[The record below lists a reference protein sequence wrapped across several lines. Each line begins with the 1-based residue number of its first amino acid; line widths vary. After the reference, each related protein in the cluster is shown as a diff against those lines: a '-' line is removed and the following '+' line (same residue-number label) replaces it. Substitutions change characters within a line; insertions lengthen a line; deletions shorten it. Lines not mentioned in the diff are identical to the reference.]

1 MSKLKNDLDHLFSI
15 ITSEEILNGG
25 VCIRLGTDFLYSRFI
40 GYSDFEEKR
49 FIDES
54 TSFDLASVTK
64 QFTAMAIMQ
73 LKEKELLAYS
83 DDIKEYIHEIPY
95 EIITIRNLL
104 NHTSGIPDYTLLFHE
119 KWDKSKVATN
129 KEVLEY
135 LATYKPKMLFK
146 PGEGWE
152 YSNTGYVLLA
162 IIIERI
168 SGMSFQKYMKAHI
181 FDVLSMHDSFVV
193 NSLYETK
200 QLSSVAKG
208 YAFDDIHNK
217 VKQAE
222 ELEEYKY
229 ASYLGCIY
237 GDGGIKSS
245 LTDLLKWDKALDNN
259 TLVKDTTWSEAIIP
273 TVLADGSAVEYGFGW
288 QMVNDDELGKIIFH
302 GGSWPGYSSSLIKY
316 IDKDVSILYMSNCTY
331 GIEIE
336 QSIVK
341 AIENVVFGKPFEMPK
356 KNIAINY
363 LCIAEETLKSYVG
376 VFQMLNEYRVFI
388 TLENNNIF
396 MQVEG
401 QNRFMMRAISTEEFI
416 INEVGANIVFKKNNT
431 GIVEKMIIK
440 QLNEQIEVRKID

>member
-49 FIDES
+49 IIDES
-54 TSFDLASVTK
+54 TSFELASVTK
-64 QFTAMAIMQ
+64 QFTAMGIMQ
-73 LKEKELLAYS
+73 LKEKELLNYS
-83 DDIKEYIHEIPY
+83 DNIKQYIHEIPY
-95 EIITIRNLL
+95 DNITIRNLL
-104 NHTSGIPDYTLLFHE
+104 NHTSGVPDYTLLFHE
-119 KWDKSKVATN
+119 NWDKSKVATN

-135 LATYKPKMLFK
+135 LVTYKPEMLFQ

-162 IIIERI
+162 IIIEQI
-168 SGMSFQKYMKAHI
+168 SGISFQEYMKANI
-181 FDVLSMHDSFVV
+181 FDVLSMNNSFVV
-193 NSLYETK
+193 NSLYGPK

-208 YAFDDIHNK
+208 YAFDETHNE

-222 ELEEYKY
+222 EFQEYKY
-229 ASYLGCIY
+229 ASYLGGIY

-245 LTDLLKWDKALDNN
+245 LADLIKWDRALDNN
-259 TLVKDTTWSEAIIP
+259 TLVNDTTWSEAIIP

-302 GGSWPGYSSSLIKY
+302 GGSWPGYSSSIIKY
-316 IDKDVSILYMSNCTY
+316 IDKDVSILYLSNCTY

-341 AIENVVFGKPFEMPK
+341 AIENIVFGKPYEMPK
-356 KNIAINY
+356 KNIPIDY
-363 LCIAEETLKSYVG
+363 LCLAEETLKSYVG
-376 VFQMLNEYRVFI
+376 VFQILNEYRVFI
-388 TLENNNIF
+388 TLENSNIF

-416 INEVGANIVFKKNNT
+416 INEVGANIVFKKNNR
-431 GIVEKMIIK
+431 GIVEKMIIM
-440 QLNEQIEVRKID
+440 QLSEQIEVRKID